1 MSVHP
6 NQRSASGLSRTM
18 ELTVAAMGIVLV
30 YLFTAVLNFRLP
42 FAPNGGLVHLGN
54 VPQFVVAILFGRRLG
69 MLAGG
74 LGLSLFDLL
83 SGGAVWAPFTL
94 VIAGAVGYT
103 VGAVT
108 EKKKTYP
115 RYILGMVLAC
125 LINLAGY
132 YVAEGLIYGNWIAPL
147 TSIPG
152 DLMQI
157 GVSAGITLVII
168 EPLRSATQRTL
179 WKNRQNLGKESVSH
193 D

>member
-1 MSVHP
+1 MKRRSV
-6 NQRSASGLSRTM
+6 SSTGLSPTM
-18 ELTVAAMGIVLV
+18 ELTVTAMGIVLV
-30 YLFTAVLNFRLP
+30 YVFTLLLNFRLP

-54 VPQFVVAILFGRRLG
+54 VPQFVIAILFGRRMG

-83 SGGAVWAPFTL
+83 TGGAMWAPFTL
-94 VIAGAVGYT
+94 VIAGAVGFT

-108 EKKKTYP
+108 QGKKTFP
-115 RYILGMVLAC
+115 RYILGMALAC
-125 LINLAGY
+125 LINMAGY

-152 DLMQI
+152 DLIQI

-168 EPLRSATQRTL
+168 EPLRQAMGRTVL
-179 WKNRQNLGKESVSH
+179 KRA
-193 D
+193 

>member
-1 MSVHP
+1 MSVHSI
-6 NQRSASGLSRTM
+6 QRPAPGLSRTM

-54 VPQFVVAILFGRRLG
+54 VPQFVLAILFGRRLG

-94 VIAGAVGYT
+94 VIAGAVGFA

-108 EKKKTYP
+108 EGKKTYP

-152 DLMQI
+152 DLIQI

-168 EPLRSATQRTL
+168 EPLRSAAEHTILKRL
-179 WKNRQNLGKESVSH
+179 
-193 D
+193 